1 MSDIQEMLSN
11 LADALQSKQITEDMC
26 IAVRDALNGVP
37 EEYHLAAFWHF
48 IKGGADRA

>member
-1 MSDIQEMLSN
+1 MSDIQEMLSY

-37 EEYHLAAFWHF
+37 VEYHITALKKF
-48 IKGGADRA
+48 IKGGAERA